1 MSLSLLLLF
10 ISGSRDKGLAHR
22 PANNMRTYIT
32 RDKEA
37 GNPIAEFDTLDEAVK
52 AVDQYIEN
60 DKADG
65 SYSVDFYEV
74 YNYVTGEVVYVG

>member
-1 MSLSLLLLF
+1 
-10 ISGSRDKGLAHR
+10 
-22 PANNMRTYIT
+22 MRTYIT